1 MAAFITCL
9 LVIMFVFGVIFVTDD
24 FGQPIK
30 ETLDK
35 LINLKVEED
44 DEKEVKRKYW
54 YKNL

>member
-1 MAAFITCL
+1 MTAFIVCM
-9 LVIMFVFGVIFVTDD
+9 LVIIFVFGVIFVSDG

-44 DEKEVKRKYW
+44 EEKEEEKEE
-54 YKNL
+54 